1 MSVQVTLIG
10 KCGKEEEETTI
21 QSGDLTNKEFVFY
34 LTKAATFG
42 SLNDLLEWANTH
54 FGAKTPD
61 LQELKGLNLPD
72 FLTHAV
78 TAVLNLKDSTF
89 TLIGLIIDQP
99 HGLYHFEICADLPEK
114 QPSIPGLN
122 LIKLAGIGF
131 VLTKAGKRTFGS
143 KATDDGREVSGPD
156 I

>member
-10 KCGKEEEETTI
+10 KHRKKEKETTI
-21 QSGDLTNKEFVFY
+21 QSGDLTKKKCVFY
-34 LTKAATFG
+34 LTKAIHFA
-42 SLNDLLEWANTH
+42 SLNDFLKWACKH
-54 FGAKTPD
+54 FGTKTPEIK
-61 LQELKGLNLPD
+61 ELKGLNLPD

-78 TAVLNLKDSTF
+78 TAVLNLKDSAF